1 MWKLTLDTRD
11 ASTAESMTV
20 ILTGAISA
28 ACARKDWGPQT
39 ERGGARRPPPASR
52 VGQGSRLWR
61 AEQVAIAGTGP
72 VVNNS
77 SEDDMPLDREILE
90 AALIGFKVGERR

>member
-1 MWKLTLDTRD
+1 M
-11 ASTAESMTV
+11 
-20 ILTGAISA
+20 
-28 ACARKDWGPQT
+28 
-39 ERGGARRPPPASR
+39 
-52 VGQGSRLWR
+52 WR

-90 AALIGFKVGERR
+90 AALIGFEVGERR